1 MPMHIIRNI
10 RRMWYGIGA
19 SLLLAPVVVSAQ
31 WTNPTSNSNLTG
43 LGLSS
48 TSISGVVLSL
58 LRWLL
63 YIMGFLAIIAF
74 VISAIFY
81 LTAAGDD
88 DKIEKAKTTMIYAII
103 GVIVGLMGLIIVNA
117 INTWLGGQTAQF

>member
-1 MPMHIIRNI
+1 MHIMQNI
-10 RRMWYGIGA
+10 RRIWYGVGV
-19 SLLLAPVVVSAQ
+19 SLLLVPMVVSAQ
-31 WTNPTSNSNLTG
+31 WVDPSSNTNLTG
-43 LGLSS
+43 LGLSNQP
-48 TSISGVVLSL
+48 ISLIILVF

-103 GVIVGLMGLIIVNA
+103 GIIVGLMGLIIVTA
-117 INTWLGGQTAQF
+117 VDSWLFASSASF